1 MQYAV
6 VDIETTGNN
15 MAVDDIIQIGI
26 VIMDDRTII
35 DRYDSYVYTDQPIPP
50 FIESLTGITDDMVSQ
65 APTFREIMPDVL
77 ALLQDKVFVAHNIHF
92 DLNFLTGLFD
102 KAGIHFQPRH
112 CIDTVDLFKIVYP
125 DAESYQLSALAQT
138 LDIQLD
144 DAHSAIADA
153 QATAEIMQ
161 LALAKLAA
169 FPKET
174 LIQIYHLAKKMR
186 NDIDKLLFPLIE
198 RHQTVS
204 HFPVLKGL
212 AYHLTTIDAQKVTI
226 DESLEAFYRRI
237 IEVNELH
244 FRQEQLYLTE
254 LIYETMLTG
263 NMQLIEAEVGSG
275 KSLAYLTAATYYLA
289 QHGENI
295 LLTTATKALQQQLI
309 QSDAVLIEKA
319 LGQPV
324 PLILLK
330 SKRNYISV
338 EFVKFLL
345 DDTKENHDILLLKM
359 QLLVFL
365 LAGQSGDIS
374 QLNINGGRKIYLDL
388 MRTLY
393 KGRQDT
399 YLYQD
404 VRKINVPVLGVTNH
418 AHLLHSGKEGFPGQF
433 SHLIIDEGHQLQEVA
448 LEHTYVSWSYQA
460 VKYHLSQLAKEEGLV
475 FSAYQQLNQSK
486 RSLDELAVSHFELKA
501 VIQEVEQL
509 NDQFFQEIA
518 LDSSSP
524 FVRLR
529 TSAVL
534 PQLLHKITA
543 FKAMTDQLDLNRM
556 VNREVNFVHQIYQQ
570 ITTALTGGKLVFVQ
584 PGRNYTA
591 ATLFI
596 KDKKLGDIFSTQL
609 FSHFDSLTLLSGS
622 LMLNQ
627 SLRHLNPLLDMHQDN
642 ITLFAPVARQ
652 DEVTFFIPHD
662 MPEFHYQ
669 DHEAYI
675 EQLSLYISSYFATE
689 HKKMLV
695 LFNNYQMISEV
706 ESYLKDVLE
715 TTLLVQTP
723 QSNAHKLLLQFN
735 QLDSAVLLGTQ
746 AFYEGMD
753 YQSDAFKCVMIV
765 TLPFIHPSDRR
776 ILLMKDELADS
787 FNDYQLPYAATK
799 IRQAAGRL
807 IRREEDRGIILCMD
821 KRIVEASYH
830 HIFDSVLAKYDVTR
844 GDVTDFLSLV
854 TKKRSGRQEM
864 I

>member
-15 MAVDDIIQIGI
+15 IAVDDIIQIGI
-26 VIMDDRTII
+26 VIMNDMTII
-35 DRYDSYVYTDQPIPP
+35 DCYDSYVYTDQPIPP
-50 FIESLTGITDDMVSQ
+50 FIESLTGITDDMVRQ

-77 ALLQDKVFVAHNIHF
+77 ALLQDKVFVAHNINF

-102 KAGIHFQPRH
+102 KAGVTFQPRH

-125 DAESYQLSALAQT
+125 DAESYQLSALAET
-138 LDIQLD
+138 LGIRLD

-161 LALAKLAA
+161 LAVAKLAA
-169 FPKET
+169 LPKET
-174 LIQIYHLAKKMR
+174 LIQIYHLSKKMR

-198 RHQTVS
+198 RHQAVS
-204 HFPVLKGL
+204 QYPVLKSL
-212 AYHLTTIDAQKVTI
+212 AYRMTKIDAQKVRI
-226 DESLEAFYRRI
+226 DESLAEFYRRI
-237 IEVNELH
+237 VEVNQLH

-254 LIYETMLTG
+254 LIYETMVTD

-289 QHGENI
+289 QHEENI

-309 QSDAVLIEKA
+309 QSDAGLIEKA
-319 LGQPV
+319 LGQQV

-404 VRKINVPVLGVTNH
+404 VRKIKAPVLGVTNH

-448 LEHTYVSWSYQA
+448 LEHTYTSWNYQT
-460 VKYHLSQLAKEEGLV
+460 VKYHLSQLAKEDGLV
-475 FSAYQQLNQSK
+475 FSAYQLLNQSK
-486 RSLDELAVSHFELKA
+486 RSLDELAVSHFELKT

-518 LDSSSP
+518 LDHSSI
-524 FVRLR
+524 FIRIR
-529 TSAVL
+529 TSQVL
-534 PQLLHKITA
+534 SQLLDKMTV
-543 FKAMTDQLDLNRM
+543 FKTMTDQLDLNRM
-556 VNREVNFVHQIYQQ
+556 VNREVNFVYQIFQQ
-570 ITTALTGGKLVFVQ
+570 ISTALTADKLVFVQ

-591 ATLFI
+591 TTLFI

-622 LMLNQ
+622 LMLNE
-627 SLRHLNPLLDMHQDN
+627 SLSHLSPLLDTHQKNVTVFD
-642 ITLFAPVARQ
+642 PVTRQ
-652 DEVTFFIPHD
+652 DKVTFFIPDD
-662 MPEFHYQ
+662 MPEFQYQ
-669 DHEAYI
+669 NYDTYI
-675 EQLSLYISSYFATE
+675 EQLAFYISSYFATD

-695 LFNNYQMISEV
+695 LFNNYQMIGEV
-706 ESYLKDVLE
+706 ESYLKDVLD
-715 TTLLVQTP
+715 TTPLVQTP
-723 QSNAHKLLLQFN
+723 QSNAHKLLHQFN

-746 AFYEGMD
+746 SFYEGVD

-765 TLPFIHPSDRR
+765 TIPFIHPSDRR

-807 IRREEDRGIILCMD
+807 IRREEDQGIILCMD

-830 HIFDSVLAKYDVTR
+830 HIFDGVLSKYDVKR

-854 TKKRSGRQEM
+854 TKKEAEDKK
-864 I
+864 